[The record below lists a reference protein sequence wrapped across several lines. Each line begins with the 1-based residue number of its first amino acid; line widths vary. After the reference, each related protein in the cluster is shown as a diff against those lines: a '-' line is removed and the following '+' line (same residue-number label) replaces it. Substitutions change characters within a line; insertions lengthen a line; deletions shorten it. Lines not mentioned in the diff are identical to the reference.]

1 MGIGRSSFFEVSSID
16 STVSYDC
23 GTHLIRKSCIHD
35 CSKWTLRIDQIQKNF
50 STVNK
55 AAVVK
60 ELSYSPASERCSKLF
75 ERPVKIQCDLL
86 TDMCARENLQWV
98 FNMQLDQIS
107 QFED

>member
-1 MGIGRSSFFEVSSID
+1 MSQIN

-60 ELSYSPASERCSKLF
+60 ELSYSPASERRSKLF
-75 ERPVKIQCDLL
+75 ERPVRIQCDLL
-86 TDMCARENLQWV
+86 SDMTARENLQLV
-98 FNMQLDQIS
+98 FNMQPDHINQL
-107 QFED
+107 ED